1 MARDDRSLA
10 GKVVM
15 ITGATNGLGRVA
27 AGELARMGA
36 RLHLVCRNRPR
47 AERVARE
54 IEAET
59 GNGDIQLLI
68 GDLSSQREVRG
79 VAAEFLASG
88 EPLDVL
94 LNNAGAI
101 FGLNR
106 QKSVDGFEMTFALN
120 HLAYFTLTLRLLAR
134 IKQSTPARIIN
145 VCSDAYTW
153 AKGGFDFEDY
163 NAERSYG
170 PMRQYAQSKLANIL
184 FTRELTRRVQESGI
198 TVNCVTPP
206 GFTGTGFA
214 QNTHFLA
221 KVALKLAKPFV
232 RSARKGAA
240 GLVYLCSSPEVE
252 GLTGAYFIGLEQTP
266 LKPELTSDTDAERL
280 WKLSTE
286 ATGED
291 A

>member
-1 MARDDRSLA
+1 MAKENQRLA
-10 GKVVM
+10 EKVIM

-27 AGELARMGA
+27 ASELARMGA
-36 RLHLVCRNRPR
+36 RLHLVCRNRTK

-59 GNGDIQLLI
+59 GNGEIQLLI
-68 GDLSSQREVRG
+68 GDLISQREVRG
-79 VAAEFLASG
+79 IAAEFLATG

-101 FGLNR
+101 FGLKR
-106 QKSVDGFEMTFALN
+106 QESVDGFEMTFALN

-134 IKQSTPARIIN
+134 IKQSAPARIVN
-145 VCSDAYTW
+145 VCSDAHTW
-153 AKGGFDFEDY
+153 AKTGFDFEDY

-170 PMRQYAQSKLANIL
+170 PMRQYAHSKLANIL
-184 FTRELTRRVQESGI
+184 FTRELSRRVRGSGV

-214 QNTHFLA
+214 MNTHPLA
-221 KVALKLAKPFV
+221 KLGLKLVKPFV

-240 GLVYLCSSPEVE
+240 GLTYLCSSPEVE
-252 GLTGAYFIGLEQTP
+252 GLTGAYCIGLKQTP
-266 LKPELTSDTDAERL
+266 LKPALTSAADAEQL
-280 WKLSTE
+280 WKLSAE

>member
-1 MARDDRSLA
+1 MAKQGRRLA
-10 GKVVM
+10 GKVIM

-27 AGELARMGA
+27 ASELARMGA
-36 RLHLVCRNRPR
+36 RLHLVCRNRTR

-59 GNGDIQLLI
+59 GNGEIQLLI

-79 VAAEFLASG
+79 IAAEFLATG

-101 FGLNR
+101 FGLKR
-106 QKSVDGFEMTFALN
+106 QESVDGFEMTFALN

-134 IKQSTPARIIN
+134 IKQSAPARIVN
-145 VCSDAYTW
+145 VCSDAHTW

-184 FTRELTRRVQESGI
+184 FTRELSRRVRGSGV

-214 QNTHFLA
+214 MNTHPLA
-221 KVALKLAKPFV
+221 KLGLKLVKPFV

-240 GLVYLCSSPEVE
+240 GLTYLCSSPEVE
-252 GLTGAYFIGLEQTP
+252 GLTGAYFIGLKQTP
-266 LKPELTSDTDAERL
+266 LKPALTSAADAEQL